1 MRKLFR
7 NPEVKKM
14 LILYGIVS
22 VIAFGVTCWWNIQFG
37 FFTLVLCLGFIGIYL
52 WSTYERYK
60 KIELLASEIDE
71 ILHGDSMSISLD
83 HYKEGEL
90 GILQSEIHK
99 MTTRLQEQKLR
110 LQEDKIYLADSL
122 ADISHQIRTPLT
134 SINLLVSML
143 ANPDI
148 SAERRMKLNHELL
161 GMLSRIDWLITTL
174 LKISKLDAGTVQ
186 MKKEIISLSELL
198 RKSTMPILVPM
209 ELKSQIL
216 KVETEGQFI
225 GDVSWTSEAIGNV
238 VKNCM
243 EHTPEGGRIHIM
255 AKENALYT
263 EIVIEDN
270 GPGIAKED
278 LGHIFE
284 RFYKGKH
291 NDKQSFGIGLA
302 LARMVISK
310 QNGVVKAENRAEGG
324 ARFTIRFYKGA
335 V

>member
-14 LILYGIVS
+14 LLLYGIVS
-22 VIAFGVTCWWNIQFG
+22 VIAFGVTSWWNIKFG
-37 FFTLVLCLGFIGIYL
+37 FFTCILCLGFIGIYL

-60 KIELLASEIDE
+60 KIELLAAEIDE

-99 MTTRLQEQKLR
+99 MTTRLHEQKLR
-110 LQEDKIYLADSL
+110 LREDKIYLADSL

-143 ANPDI
+143 ADPDI
-148 SAERRMKLNHELL
+148 SAERRIKLNHELL
-161 GMLSRIDWLITTL
+161 GLLSRIDWLITTL

-186 MKKEIISLSELL
+186 MKKEVITLSELL
-198 RKSTMPILVPM
+198 HKSTMPFLVPM
-209 ELKSQIL
+209 ELKNQIL
-216 KVETEGQFI
+216 RVESDGNFL

-243 EHTPEGGRIHIM
+243 EHTPEGGNIQIV

-263 EIVIEDN
+263 EIVVEDD
-270 GPGIAKED
+270 GPGISKED

-310 QNGVVKAENRAEGG
+310 QNGVIKAENRAEGG
-324 ARFTIRFYKGA
+324 ARFTIRFYKGT

>member
-1 MRKLFR
+1 MRKLLR
-7 NPEVKKM
+7 NPEVRKTLLLQI
-14 LILYGIVS
+14 LISCAGIVLS
-22 VIAFGVTCWWNIQFG
+22 FILDIGAGIISIF
-37 FFTLVLCLGFIGIYL
+37 LCAGFISIYL
-52 WSTYERYK
+52 HSTYKRYDRIK
-60 KIELLASEIDE
+60 LLASEIDE
-71 ILHGDSMSISLD
+71 ILHGEGISISLD
-83 HYKEGEL
+83 EYEEGEL

-143 ANPDI
+143 ADPDI
-148 SAERRMKLNHELL
+148 SKERRMKLNQELL
-161 GMLSRIDWLITTL
+161 GLLSRIDWLITTL

-186 MKKEIISLSELL
+186 MKKEVLSLVELL
-198 RKSTMPILVPM
+198 QKSTMPILVPM
-209 ELKSQIL
+209 ELKNQSLEI
-216 KVETEGQFI
+216 EAEGDFL
-225 GDVSWTSEAIGNV
+225 GDIAWTSEAIGNV

-243 EHTPEGGRIHIM
+243 EHTPEGGVVQIS
-255 AKENALYT
+255 AVENALYT
-263 EIVIEDN
+263 EILIEDN

-310 QNGVVKAENRAEGG
+310 QNGVIKAENKAEGG
-324 ARFTIRFYKGA
+324 ARFTIRFYKGT